1 MSFMMLNIH
10 NQINMSIPVEKKSHG
25 LPKEIN
31 KYKYSTDFPFI
42 DMTKENQKL
51 NCQWLRV

>member
-1 MSFMMLNIH
+1 MLNIH